1 MGTDYYKLLGVS
13 RDASEDDIKKA
24 YKKMV
29 GTVQQRTHEQILTDM
44 VSGIEVASRSQFRL
58 GRGCSKVQG
67 GTFVTIQIWGQ
78 RGDRVQG

>member
-29 GTVQQRTHEQILTDM
+29 SAQQNLSHHETVH
-44 VSGIEVASRSQFRL
+44 
-58 GRGCSKVQG
+58 
-67 GTFVTIQIWGQ
+67 
-78 RGDRVQG
+78 

>member
-29 GTVQQRTHEQILTDM
+29 
-44 VSGIEVASRSQFRL
+44 S
-58 GRGCSKVQG
+58 
-67 GTFVTIQIWGQ
+67 IQ
-78 RGDRVQG
+78 